1 MSDSIGVPESR
12 VEEPGGLRRAI
23 GPRLLLL
30 FIIGDML
37 GTGIY
42 VRVGSV
48 AGEIGGAV
56 WLSFLVAFLLAALTA
71 FAYAELVTKYPG
83 AAGAALYANR
93 AFRNSFFSFMVA
105 FAVVCSGLASAGAAA
120 RAFGGDY
127 LSVFVNLPTL
137 LVAVLFVAVLSTI
150 NFIGISESLKTNLV
164 LTLIELSGLL
174 LIIFIGVLA
183 LSDGSADVGRPFTF
197 SADTGLALAV
207 LAGAST
213 AFYALVGF
221 EDSVNVAEETQ
232 DPARSFPR
240 ALFGGILITG
250 IVYLLVAFTATMI
263 IDPARLASEETAP
276 LSLVITEGPLAF
288 PSQIFSL
295 IALVAITNTALANLI
310 MASRV
315 VYGMAREGVM
325 PSVLGRAHRG
335 RGTPWVAIVF
345 VAVILLALVTSGDVG
360 DLADTTVVLLL
371 LVFTV
376 VNIAVLV
383 LKRDRVDHGHF
394 SAPSFIPVLAIIVIV
409 VLLLQQE
416 ADIFLRAG
424 ILLVAGVVLY
434 FVNYFTK
441 RSLDRR
447 APGAR

>member
-1 MSDSIGVPESR
+1 M
-12 VEEPGGLRRAI
+12 
-23 GPRLLLL
+23 
-30 FIIGDML
+30 
-37 GTGIY
+37 
-42 VRVGSV
+42 RVGSV
-48 AGEIGGAV
+48 AGEVGGAV
-56 WLSFLVAFLLAALTA
+56 WVSFLVAFVLASLTA

-93 AFRNSFFSFMVA
+93 AFRNPFVSFMVA

-164 LTLIELSGLL
+164 LTIIELSGLL
-174 LIIFIGVLA
+174 LVILIGVLA
-183 LSDGSADVGRPFTF
+183 ISDGSANLGRPFTF
-197 SADTGLALAV
+197 SADTGIALAV

-232 DPARSFPR
+232 DPGRSFPK

-250 IVYLLVAFTATMI
+250 IVYLLVAFTATMV
-263 IDPARLASEETAP
+263 IDPARLAGEETAP

-310 MASRV
+310 MGSRV

-325 PSVLGRAHRG
+325 PSILGRAHRG

-376 VNIAVLV
+376 VNVAVLM
-383 LKRDRVDHGHF
+383 LKRDRVDHNHF
-394 SAPSFIPVLAIIVIV
+394 SAPSFIPVIAIAVIV
-409 VLLLQQE
+409 VLLFQQE

-441 RSLDRR
+441 RGLDRR
-447 APGAR
+447 SPQAR